1 MPYPNPVNEEG
12 CDWSLLTAD
21 EHRFLSGF
29 VTELNAVIASEAAQR
44 GFYFADKV
52 TTAFGEAHLRICDD
66 TPKKVG
72 MNFFAANPVAGVVEQ
87 SVNPRNW
94 IHNSFHPNKKGHD
107 ALQATIASW
116 IRANP
121 APTPR
126 TATPRRLTWSD
137 PSRASWVGTT
147 SSTAGRLRRT
157 RRPRARFCEYDEHGL
172 IDVGEWKRMQLAAL
186 LKTQGWAVV
195 VWLSGAWICWIVV
208 IWARR
213 RWVSTHA

>member
-1 MPYPNPVNEEG
+1 
-12 CDWSLLTAD
+12 
-21 EHRFLSGF
+21 
-29 VTELNAVIASEAAQR
+29 
-44 GFYFADKV
+44 
-52 TTAFGEAHLRICDD
+52 
-66 TPKKVG
+66 

-94 IHNSFHPNKKGHD
+94 IHNSFHPNKQGHD
-107 ALQATIASW
+107 ALQATVASW

-126 TATPRRLTWSD
+126 TGTSKTAYVVRSIESIMGRDDFVHCGATAAD
-137 PSRASWVGTT
+137 PPTK
-147 SSTAGRLRRT
+147 
-157 RRPRARFCEYDEHGL
+157 ARFCEYDEHGL

-213 RWVSTHA
+213 RWV